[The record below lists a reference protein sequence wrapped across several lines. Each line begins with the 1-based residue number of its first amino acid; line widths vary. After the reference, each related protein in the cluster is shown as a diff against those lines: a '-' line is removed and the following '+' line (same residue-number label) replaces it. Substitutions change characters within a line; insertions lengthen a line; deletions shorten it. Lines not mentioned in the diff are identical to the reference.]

1 MWIEE
6 KVAFGEQLAEGNAE
20 DDAEDKI
27 VIQLFFSST
36 IVWSQAHLNS
46 KPHKT
51 LWHAVHANNYGR

>member
-1 MWIEE
+1 M
-6 KVAFGEQLAEGNAE
+6 AFGEQLAEGNAE